1 MSVDLGAIREAG
13 RTVGL
18 IDQRILAIANRVF
31 NRRLEGLRLQSRT
44 LDLEWLIDGG
54 TSAIV
59 APLARRASF
68 DFPVRVVGVSL
79 FSDPLTAAGT
89 LTVVI
94 RRYPWDNYTALG
106 QVPMS
111 PLSAAAG
118 TPALSASSSTPRQ
131 FRDTA
136 LTSWSAI
143 DIPAGDV
150 LELAVTQAATLTNA
164 TLTLKLAG

>member
-1 MSVDLGAIREAG
+1 MINLDAMHQADQVGGDL
-13 RTVGL
+13 
-18 IDQRILAIANRVF
+18 DNRIIAIA
-31 NRRLEGLRLQSRT
+31 RLVVQDAQRGLNGQQSRT
-44 LDLEWLIDGG
+44 LELEWLIDGG

-59 APLARRASF
+59 APVSRRASF
-68 DFPVRVVGVSL
+68 DFPVRIVGVSL
-79 FSDPLTAAGT
+79 FSDPLTAAGI

-118 TPALSASSSTPRQ
+118 TPALSGGLRQ

-136 LTSWSAI
+136 LTSWSAV